1 MPEILVIRL
10 VPPELGDDVA
20 QSGGVVRAEE
30 GVRYDGRGR
39 GFVMR
44 GGGRGDGRGG
54 GEGWCEKTGGG
65 EEGGVRELR
74 GGQAD
79 GHCVRCGD

>member
-44 GGGRGDGRGG
+44 GGGRGD
-54 GEGWCEKTGGG
+54 
-65 EEGGVRELR
+65 V
-74 GGQAD
+74 
-79 GHCVRCGD
+79 